1 MFWKLKNQT
10 ATRNAV
16 FRSKRRIKRLLG
28 WLTAQ
33 WVKTQAM
40 YQQFGHLPD
49 WENPEITG
57 INKIEGHATF
67 WGYRSTEDAL
77 RATNS
82 TRLSLNG
89 DWQFDLH
96 PNPAALNKSAIQNP
110 QSEIP
115 VPSNWTLE
123 GFDKPIYTNVKMPI
137 PDNPPHVPQEDNP
150 TGVYRRTFDLPTE
163 WVGERIVLRFEGVE
177 SFFCVWVNDHYVG
190 LSKDSR
196 LPAEFDV
203 TAFVQSGE
211 NSVAC
216 AVIRWSDSSYIE
228 DQDHWWMAG
237 IYRDVWLYATPKTHI
252 FDIFAKTTFSDGNF
266 EKARLSVDV
275 TVHGEAIGDHAVQV
289 TLFAPAG
296 QKLWHSWEQYAKDS
310 PREMPKTTFVRNV
323 RDVRL
328 WSAESP
334 TLYTLLVTLKNPDGE
349 IIHATTQ
356 KIGFRQVEIK
366 GRELLIN
373 GQPVL
378 LGGVNRHEHHETRGK
393 AVDEESMVAD
403 ILLMKRFNINAV
415 RNSHYPMQD
424 RWYELCDEYGLYVI
438 DEANIEAHADYHRLC
453 NDPRWTKVFV
463 ERGKNMVLRTKNHPS
478 VIIWSLGNES
488 GYGPN
493 HDAMAGWIRG
503 YDDSRPV
510 QYEGCISRNEGGRD
524 WEDGKISTD
533 IACPMYPSVQEIID
547 YGNDPNATR
556 PLIMCE
562 YAHSMGNST
571 GNLREYWDA
580 IEQIHGLQGGFIW
593 DWVDQGLVKTA
604 ENGEKYWA
612 YGGDFGDEI
621 NDANFCINGL
631 IAPDR
636 TPHAALWEYKHIL
649 QPFAVEAVDVAN
661 GQIRIVNRKWFTDLS
676 DLWLEWSVEENGDVI
691 DFGTVDPL
699 SIAPQQSEV
708 ITLPLNLPEEV
719 NAERFLTVRFTTV
732 GNTNWAIA
740 GHEVGFVQFA
750 LKGKVANRLGSDSW
764 QLWEARDDLAI
775 AVNERTG
782 ELDSVTLRG
791 RTLVEGMRLN
801 VWRAPTDNDEAVI
814 WPADRQLARM
824 WREVGLDQIETT
836 VESVD
841 KGEGSITARCSV
853 VAKGNHL
860 FELQYVYRPDADG
873 LHVALTVTPKM
884 ELPPMPRIGV
894 TLIVPAGHEIVSY
907 LGRGSHENY
916 VDRKSGARIGRFRT
930 TIDNMV
936 EPYIYPQA
944 YGNRSDVR
952 WLTLTDYSGNGL
964 RVQGDP
970 TFDFSVSHF
979 TQENLTQATH
989 TYQLERQDVA
999 YLNLDF
1005 GHTGLGGASCGPMT
1019 LDKYL
1024 LRVNEPLTFGF
1035 LLASI
1040 S

>member
-1 MFWKLKNQT
+1 
-10 ATRNAV
+10 
-16 FRSKRRIKRLLG
+16 
-28 WLTAQ
+28 
-33 WVKTQAM
+33 M

-49 WENPEITG
+49 WENPEVTG
-57 INKIEGHATF
+57 INKLQGHATF
-67 WGYRSTEDAL
+67 WGYDSAENAL
-77 RATNS
+77 SNTS
-82 TRLSLNG
+82 PSRLSLNG
-89 DWQFDLH
+89 DWQFELH
-96 PNPAALNKSAIQNP
+96 PNPAALDKSKLQNP
-110 QSEIP
+110 DSKIS
-115 VPSNWTLE
+115 VPGNWTVQ

-150 TGVYRRTFDLPTE
+150 TGVYRRTFDLPADWE
-163 WVGERIVLRFEGVE
+163 DQRIILRFEGVE

-203 TAFVQSGE
+203 TKFVQSGE
-211 NSVAC
+211 NSVTC
-216 AVIRWSDSSYIE
+216 SVIRWSDSSYIE

-252 FDIFAKTTFSDGNF
+252 FDIFAKTTFSNGDF
-266 EKARLSVDV
+266 SKARLSVDV
-275 TVHGEAIGDHAVQV
+275 TVHGEAIGDYAVQL

-296 QKLWHSWEQYAKDS
+296 QKLWQSWEQYAKDVA
-310 PREMPKTTFVRNV
+310 REVPKTTFVRNFS
-323 RDVRL
+323 DVRL

-334 TLYTLLVTLKNPDGE
+334 TLYTLLVTLKNPSGE

-356 KIGFRQVEIK
+356 KIGFRQIEIK

-393 AVDEESMVAD
+393 AVDEASMVAD

-453 NDPRWTKVFV
+453 NDPRWTKAFV
-463 ERGKNMVLRTKNHPS
+463 ERGKNMVLRAKNHPS

-503 YDDSRPV
+503 YDATRPI
-510 QYEGCISRNEGGRD
+510 QYEGCISRNDGGRE
-524 WEDGKISTD
+524 WNNGRYTTD
-533 IACPMYPSVQEIID
+533 IVCPMYPTVQEIID
-547 YGNDPNATR
+547 FGNDPDATR

-593 DWVDQGLVKTA
+593 DWVDQGLVKTT
-604 ENGEKYWA
+604 EDGQRYWA
-612 YGGDFGDEI
+612 YGGDFGDTI
-621 NDANFCINGL
+621 NDTNFCINGL

-636 TPHAALWEYKHIL
+636 TPHAAMWEYKHIL
-649 QPFAVEAVDVAN
+649 QPFRVEAVDLSQGVL
-661 GQIRIVNRKWFTDLS
+661 RIVNRKWFTDLS
-676 DLWLEWSVEENGDVI
+676 DLWLEWAVEEGGDVI
-691 DFGTVDPL
+691 DFGTVDPMK
-699 SIAPQQSEV
+699 IAPQGSEV
-708 ITLPLNLPEEV
+708 ITLPLNLPKAV
-719 NAERFLTVRFTTV
+719 QGERFLTVRFTTV
-732 GNTNWAIA
+732 GNSDWAIA

-750 LKGKVANRLGSDSW
+750 LGETVPNILDQLTFGTRW
-764 QLWEARDDLAI
+764 QGHSIDVDK
-775 AVNERTG
+775 RTG
-782 ELDSVTLRG
+782 TLTNVRMNG
-791 RTLVEGMRLN
+791 QTLVEGMRLN
-801 VWRAPTDNDEAVI
+801 VWRAPTDNDEAMI
-814 WPADRQLARM
+814 WPEDRQLAHL
-824 WREVGLDQIETT
+824 WRAVGLDAVETRVDSLVTEEACISADCT
-836 VESVD
+836 VSANGQE
-841 KGEGSITARCSV
+841 
-853 VAKGNHL
+853 L
-860 FELQYVYRPDADG
+860 FALQYRYRPISDA
-873 LHVALTVTPKM
+873 LHVELTLTPKI
-884 ELPPMPRIGV
+884 ELPPMPRVGV
-894 TLIVPAGHEIVSY
+894 TLVVPAQHEIVSY
-907 LGRGSHENY
+907 FGRGGHENY

-936 EPYIYPQA
+936 EPYIYPQD

-952 WLTLTDYSGNGL
+952 WLTIADKQGNGL
-964 RVQGDP
+964 QVMGAP

-979 TQENLTQATH
+979 TQQNLTEATH
-989 TYQLERQDVA
+989 TYQLKRQDVA
-999 YLNLDF
+999 YLNLDY

-1024 LRVNEPLTFGF
+1024 LRVDKPVTLSFV
-1035 LLASI
+1035 LKSI
-1040 S
+1040 A